1 MMECETKGE
10 QKMLGDVRELISHT
24 LQKRGGCFD
33 RCVCGQLSC
42 YNLSWYSKDMWNII
56 GRAQRARNSEL
67 NGNFVCMYVCMYVC
81 MFI

>member
-1 MMECETKGE
+1 MNRNYERQWDVNNEMQVMECETKGE

-56 GRAQRARNSEL
+56 IMVSSVR
-67 NGNFVCMYVCMYVC
+67 
-81 MFI
+81 